1 MMVKN
6 DYRRSLIMFRSHAQG
21 YSGHVRL
28 ERRTLMGSMFF
39 VVNAPG
45 GTGTLCA
52 TLVCRDARGAYFAA
66 KLGELRRDGADRRRW
81 PIPSTRATSTAT
93 RWTTIC

>member
-52 TLVCRDARGAYFAA
+52 TLVRRDARGAYFV
-66 KLGELRRDGADRRRW
+66 
-81 PIPSTRATSTAT
+81 PSTRATSTAT